1 MNNQSAHGRPAF
13 VSPSLSLA
21 LALVMLMALS
31 GCAQHPARDEADA
44 SVTPVPTPAE
54 TTPLTPPQG
63 SAEEAAAA
71 AEAQAPAEPEPSAA
85 AGGSATATA
94 PVTQGR
100 PYAFVC
106 VPYDDRPKP
115 APRKTV
121 RKDTP
126 VPVAPAQPAPA
137 ASEVLTDQKSSG
149 PSLISILGKKVFGR
163 NGEDMG
169 RVVDVLADRDG
180 RPRAAIIDFGG
191 FLGVGNRRVAV
202 DWRSLQIDPGNA
214 DKPVILS
221 LSREQVNAAP
231 EFKESEHPEQA
242 IVTDPSAKAPA
253 APTHP

>member
-1 MNNQSAHGRPAF
+1 
-13 VSPSLSLA
+13 
-21 LALVMLMALS
+21 MLMALS
-31 GCAQHPARDEADA
+31 ACAQHPARDEADA
-44 SVTPVPTPAE
+44 SATPVPAPSVTPQ
-54 TTPLTPPQG
+54 TPPQG

-71 AEAQAPAEPEPSAA
+71 AEAQAPSDTESSAA
-85 AGGSATATA
+85 AGGSAQAAA

-115 APRKTV
+115 PPRKTV

-126 VPVAPAQPAPA
+126 APAAPVQPAPA
-137 ASEVLTDQKSSG
+137 ASEVLSDQKSSG

-202 DWRSLQIDPGNA
+202 DWRSLQIDPANV
-214 DKPVILS
+214 DKPVILG

-231 EFKESEHPEQA
+231 EFKESDHPEQA

-253 APTHP
+253 TPTHP